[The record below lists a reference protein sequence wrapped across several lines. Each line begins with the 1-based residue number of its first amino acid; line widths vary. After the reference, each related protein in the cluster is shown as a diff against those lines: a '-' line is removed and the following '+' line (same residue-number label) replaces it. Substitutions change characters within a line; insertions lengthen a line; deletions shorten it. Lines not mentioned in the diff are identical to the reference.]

1 MIKDFLIISCTGNND
16 KIGLKINNNFFV
28 HNFKNKT
35 HKNELLVSTILNL
48 TTKHKANIATM
59 CLSRNQ
65 VGDRA
70 LTVLNLDDHLDQSA
84 REELLAYES
93 IHSAKLVTL

>member
-1 MIKDFLIISCTGNND
+1 MVPSVDVPGVVGA
-16 KIGLKINNNFFV
+16 IGTVL
-28 HNFKNKT
+28 
-35 HKNELLVSTILNL
+35 S
-48 TTKHKANIATM
+48 KHKANIATM

>member
-1 MIKDFLIISCTGNND
+1 MTPRIVT
-16 KIGLKINNNFFV
+16 INGHRV
-28 HNFKNKT
+28 EADPVGHV
-35 HKNELLVSTILNL
+35 LLVSNTDIPGVVGAIGTVLA
-48 TTKHKANIATM
+48 KHEANIATM
-59 CLSRNQ
+59 CLSRNR

-70 LTVLNLDDHLDQSA
+70 LTVLNLDNHLDESA